1 MTRGRESAKSDIN
14 QLIRDAG
21 YSEVGGTGDKTK
33 REYHDE
39 ARMEGAKTFHQ
50 VSYDTPFK
58 NSKTEYNNKRILTDV
73 DRYIRAEYK
82 CYSIRDITPQ
92 MVADYLADKIPTVQS
107 STYFRCICPAINNL
121 ESMLNRVGVQADFQK
136 ELKAAKAEAAKE
148 CEPPDRSSRNY
159 GEMAE
164 SIIDNI
170 RDPVAQFCCHLQLE
184 YGLRANESY
193 KIHLVPD
200 KADCIEVHQKGGN
213 RTIKAISPQDYG
225 RLVELSGGKTDFY
238 CSTYSK
244 QQYQFAAACERAGVE
259 CNGTHGLRATYACKS
274 YDSHIADGCTEAEAK
289 AYVSAELGHER
300 LEIVDEYL
308 RGR

>member
-1 MTRGRESAKSDIN
+1 MTRGRSSAKADVN

-21 YSEVGGTGDKTK
+21 YNEIGEEKTK

-39 ARMEGAKTFHQ
+39 ARMDGAKNFHD
-50 VSYDTPFK
+50 VSYNTPFK
-58 NSKTEYNNKRILTDV
+58 NSKTMDNNKTIIKNINQF
-73 DRYIRAEYK
+73 IRTEYK

-107 STYFRCICPAINNL
+107 STFFRCICPAVNNL
-121 ESMLNRVGVQADFQK
+121 ESMLNRVGVKADFQT

-148 CEPPDRSSRNY
+148 CEPPDKSSRNY
-159 GEMAE
+159 GDMAE
-164 SIIDNI
+164 SIIAEI

-184 YGLRANESY
+184 YGLRVNESY
-193 KIHLVPD
+193 KIHLIDQPN
-200 KADCIEVHQKGGN
+200 CIEVHQKGGN

-238 CSTYSK
+238 CSNYQK
-244 QQYQFAAACERAGVE
+244 QQYQFATACERAGVE
-259 CNGTHGLRATYACKS
+259 CNGTHGLRATYACRS
-274 YDSHIADGCTEAEAK
+274 YDSHIADGCTDAEAK